1 MSQAAITTSALILQ
15 SLRLFRLPSYELFLR
30 SHQAVALGAA
40 YAIWKHA
47 TSRSKLPRLCVYIST
62 GIFLATS
69 VLQCLVVL
77 YWNFSFRQGHSRA
90 LISKHRG
97 SVRMTIDFPK
107 SLEIKAGQYVNV
119 WIPSISF
126 WSFLQSHPFTIAAWG
141 NNEGT
146 TSLDL
151 LIEPRKGFTQKL
163 YACAENYS
171 ERPGKGTDVILQEPA
186 ITAIESHESTEQEGR
201 STAIGNHRSQ
211 EKAGRTEVFQ
221 RPFEEAAANAMQSK
235 FGYKN
240 YEGEPQSSDF
250 RLAIFSGPHG
260 TGVPV
265 GDYGKVLMIAVGF
278 GIAAQLPYLKEL
290 VRGFNNYQ
298 VRTREVRLIWQLQS
312 FGKSTDY
319 CLCRVDWPLD
329 DRRPASELIDRVLKE
344 DTDTNGYVS
353 VFLAGYTRC
362 LLLTKIRYSTSK
374 HTINQGT

>member
-1 MSQAAITTSALILQ
+1 
-15 SLRLFRLPSYELFLR
+15 
-30 SHQAVALGAA
+30 
-40 YAIWKHA
+40 
-47 TSRSKLPRLCVYIST
+47 
-62 GIFLATS
+62 
-69 VLQCLVVL
+69 
-77 YWNFSFRQGHSRA
+77 
-90 LISKHRG
+90 
-97 SVRMTIDFPK
+97 MTIDVPK
-107 SLEIKAGQYVNV
+107 SLDIKAGQYVNV

-146 TSLDL
+146 TSLGL

-171 ERPGKGTDVILQEPA
+171 EKPGKGTDMTSQEPA
-186 ITAIESHESTEQEGR
+186 IAAMERRESQDTLYESTEQGR
-201 STAIGNHRSQ
+201 STAIDNHRSQ
-211 EKAGRTEVFQ
+211 EKVLKSTELKHPGRTEVFQ
-221 RPFEEAAANAMQSK
+221 GPLEEAAANAIQPK
-235 FGYKN
+235 FGYES

-250 RLAIFSGPHG
+250 RLAIFSGLHG
-260 TGVPV
+260 TGVSV

-319 CLCRVDWPLD
+319 CLCRVDWESD
-329 DRRPASELIDRVLKE
+329 DRRPASELIDRVVKE

-353 VFLAGYTRC
+353 VFWAGCT
-362 LLLTKIRYSTSK
+362 
-374 HTINQGT
+374 